1 MVSWLWLFPLNTG
14 ATAKV
19 TCEVKDKNGYDAAPF
34 SVETQPTDANGYFLI
49 NLGKYTV
56 KPGYTFT
63 NCKVFLDEA
72 APGDYCNRPTNT
84 GDGISGA
91 IPSKPRR
98 LSDNS
103 MLYSVGPFVFI
114 PSSY

>member
-1 MVSWLWLFPLNTG
+1 M
-14 ATAKV
+14 
-19 TCEVKDKNGYDAAPF
+19 KDENGYDTTPF

-63 NCKVFLDEA
+63 NCKVFLEEA
-72 APGDYCNRPTNT
+72 APGDYCNRPTDT
-84 GDGISGA
+84 GNGITGA
-91 IPSKPRR
+91 IPSKPRS

-103 MLYSVGPFVFI
+103 MLYSVGPFVYI